1 MKNFLKK
8 LKDKKGMSTLE
19 FVICLMIFLT
29 VFTFLTDLFLILYK
43 QYVVTSAASEISRQ
57 IGTQGGIAT
66 KIPENYPGSNG
77 NYLTYAELNKWI
89 ESINNSFFLEDDEM
103 YCNIT
108 YYKDPADPNSAV
120 TINPKITTNTIYLPY
135 GSYVAI
141 TIYYPQQWTFTSTL
155 SGFNQDTDDFGNS
168 KKSTF
173 SVTKE
178 YVTDYVSWI
187 PEDYKY

>member
-1 MKNFLKK
+1 MKNFFKK
-8 LKDKKGMSTLE
+8 IKEKKGMSTLE

-66 KIPENYPGSNG
+66 KKPENYPGSDG
-77 NYLTYAELNKWI
+77 NYLTYKELNNWI
-89 ESINNSFFLEDDEM
+89 ASLNDSFFLEDDSI

-108 YYKDPADPNSAV
+108 YYKDPADPSSAV
-120 TINPKITTNTIYLPY
+120 TINPKTANNTIYLPY

-141 TIYYPQQWTFTSTL
+141 TIYYPQQWTFTATL
-155 SGFNQDTDDFGNS
+155 TGFNQDSDDFGSS

-173 SVTKE
+173 SITKE
-178 YVTDYVSWI
+178 YVTDYVSWV
-187 PEDYKY
+187 PEDYSY